1 MFRSSHCTVVGPG
14 GNLFD
19 MTTPADKVAELAM
32 ALTRDERA
40 ALADRLV
47 ESLDPMDDADA
58 RAFWVIEAAR
68 RIDDVRSGRI
78 DSVSLA
84 EVKAQIESALR

>member
-1 MFRSSHCTVVGPG
+1 
-14 GNLFD
+14 

>member
-1 MFRSSHCTVVGPG
+1 
-14 GNLFD
+14 
-19 MTTPADKVAELAM
+19 M

>member
-1 MFRSSHCTVVGPG
+1 
-14 GNLFD
+14 
-19 MTTPADKVAELAM
+19 MTISAEKVAELAL

-40 ALADRLV
+40 VLADRLV
-47 ESLDPMDDADA
+47 ESLDPMGDAEL
-58 RAFWVIEAAR
+58 RAFWAVETVR

-78 DSVSLA
+78 DTVSLA